1 MRKDELRAAAR
12 ERLRG
17 ITATAR
23 DRAAAAMERNVW
35 TVPEIAG
42 ARALLV
48 YASLPSE
55 APTDAIAREARRRGI
70 VVTYP
75 RCLEETREMV
85 IHRVDS
91 GDELAGDGAY
101 GIREPLLECPLVR
114 LEEIDAAL
122 VPGLAWDGAGGRL
135 GRGAG
140 YYDRLFSDPRWRGFR
155 CGLFFSAQEVDA
167 VPTDPWDVPLNAVVT
182 ESAVHRPG

>member
-1 MRKDELRAAAR
+1 MRKEELRVAAI
-12 ERLRG
+12 ERLRE
-17 ITATAR
+17 ITGSAR
-23 DRAAAAMERNVW
+23 EDAAAAMERHVW

-55 APTDAIAREARRRGI
+55 APTDGIAAEARRRGI

-75 RCLEETREMV
+75 RCLAETREMV

-91 GDELAGDGAY
+91 GDELADDGAY
-101 GIREPLLECPLVR
+101 GIREPIVECPLVP
-114 LEEIDAAL
+114 LEAIDAAL

-140 YYDRLFSDPRWRGFR
+140 YYDRLFADPRWRGFR
-155 CGLFFSAQEVDA
+155 CGLFFSAQEVDS
-167 VPTDPWDVPLNAVVT
+167 VPTDPWDAPLHAVVT
-182 ESAVHRPG
+182 DAAVHRVG